1 LWIIPVSAG
10 GANRSSA
17 VFRRYRSVVA
27 STRACHPERGFYAKD
42 LNFSALLQF
51 PLGACHPE
59 SPFVAKW
66 FYPSV
71 QVALSFQATRGIRFF
86 LGLHKTKVDN
96 QYFAIP

>member
-1 LWIIPVSAG
+1 
-10 GANRSSA
+10 
-17 VFRRYRSVVA
+17 
-27 STRACHPERGFYAKD
+27 
-42 LNFSALLQF
+42 
-51 PLGACHPE
+51 LGACHPE